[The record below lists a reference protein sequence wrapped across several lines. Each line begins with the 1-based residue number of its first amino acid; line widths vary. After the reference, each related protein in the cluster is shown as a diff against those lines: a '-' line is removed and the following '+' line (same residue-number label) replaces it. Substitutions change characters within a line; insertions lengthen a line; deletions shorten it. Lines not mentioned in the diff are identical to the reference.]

1 MMRKAA
7 VILFTCWLACM
18 ATTLVGCKP
27 RVPKEYLQP
36 GKMEDI
42 LYDYLLAD
50 GIAYTEGGN
59 QELAFRRQAYRE
71 AALRKHGV
79 SEAKF
84 DSSLVYYYRHTK
96 LLHDIYQKLS
106 KRLNNDAIA
115 LGATAN
121 EISQFEGMASQGDTA
136 TVWSNTQ
143 TVVLMPM
150 APYNYVTFNLKA
162 DTTYHEGDKMILSF
176 DSQFLF
182 QNGMKDGVAMLTV
195 TFSNDSTS
203 SQVMHCSRDDH
214 FTVQLQDVERIGI
227 KRVSGFIYLGK
238 GNTPPGVNDLR
249 VMAVSNLK
257 LMKMHT
263 APPGENS
270 EENDQAGRPNG
281 IPANGRHGG
290 DSVSMPVNMRP
301 NLNDETGQVP
311 PPPLGNGGF
320 EQPSKR

>member
-1 MMRKAA
+1 
-7 VILFTCWLACM
+7 M
-18 ATTLVGCKP
+18 AMTLTGCKP

-50 GIAYTEGGN
+50 GIAYTEDN
-59 QELAFRRQAYRE
+59 YQELAFRRQTYRE
-71 AALRKHGV
+71 AVLRKHGV

-96 LLHDIYQKLS
+96 LLHDIYQKIS

-121 EISQFEGMASQGDTA
+121 ELSQFEGVASQGDTA

-150 APYNYVTFNLKA
+150 APYNYVTFDIKA

-182 QNGMKDGVAMLTV
+182 QSGMRDGVAMLTV
-195 TFSNDSTS
+195 TFANDSTTS
-203 SQVMHCSRDDH
+203 SVMHCSRDDH
-214 FTVQLQDVERIGI
+214 FTLQLQDNDRVGI
-227 KRVSGFIYLGK
+227 KHVSGFVYLGK
-238 GNTPPGVNDLR
+238 GNDNAGAGDLR

-257 LMKMHT
+257 LMKMHI
-263 APPGENS
+263 APP
-270 EENDQAGRPNG
+270 EENPEETERNEGTPKG
-281 IPANGRHGG
+281 GRHVG
-290 DSVSMPVNMRP
+290 DPMAMPVNMRP
-301 NLNDETGQVP
+301 SVDDATSQVP
-311 PPPLGNGGF
+311 LPPSANERYEP
-320 EQPSKR
+320 PVR

>member
-1 MMRKAA
+1 MRKAA
-7 VILFTCWLACM
+7 AILLACWLACM
-18 ATTLVGCKP
+18 TTTLVGCKP

-50 GIAYTEGGN
+50 GMAHVEGN
-59 QELAFRRQAYRE
+59 YQELAFRREAYRE

-79 SEAKF
+79 SEAEF

-96 LLHDIYQKLS
+96 LLHDIYQKIS

-121 EISQFEGMASQGDTA
+121 EISQFEGIASQGDTA

-150 APYNYVTFNLKA
+150 APYNYVTFDIKA

-176 DSQFLF
+176 NNQFLF
-182 QNGMKDGVAMLTV
+182 QSGVKDGVAMLTV
-195 TFSNDSTS
+195 TFANDSTAS
-203 SQVMHCSRDDH
+203 SVTHCTRDDH
-214 FTVQLQDVERIGI
+214 FTVQIQDNERIGI
-227 KRVSGFIYLGK
+227 KRVSGFVYLGK
-238 GNTPPGVNDLR
+238 GNDNAGTNDLR

-263 APPGENS
+263 TPPGENS
-270 EENDQAGRPNG
+270 DENEQAGRPTG
-281 IPANGRHGG
+281 MPAGGRHEG
-290 DSVSMPVNMRP
+290 DPVSIPVNMRP
-301 NLNDETGQVP
+301 SLDDETGQVP
-311 PPPLGNGGF
+311 PPPPGSGGI
-320 EQPSKR
+320 EPPTRR

>member
-1 MMRKAA
+1 
-7 VILFTCWLACM
+7 M
-18 ATTLVGCKP
+18 ATTFVGCKP
-27 RVPKEYLQP
+27 RVPKEYVQP

-59 QELAFRRQAYRE
+59 QELAFRRKAYRE

-79 SEAKF
+79 SEAQF

-96 LLHDIYQKLS
+96 LLHDIYQKIS
-106 KRLNNDAIA
+106 KRLNNDAIS

-143 TVVLMPM
+143 TMVLLPM
-150 APYNYVTFNLKA
+150 VPYNYVSFNIKA

-182 QNGMKDGVAMLTV
+182 QSGLRDCVAMLTV
-195 TFSNDSTS
+195 TFANDSTAS
-203 SQVMHCSRDDH
+203 SVMHCNRDDH
-214 FTVQLQDVERIGI
+214 VTVQLQDNDRIGI
-227 KRVSGFIYLGK
+227 KHVSGFVYLGK
-238 GNTPPGVNDLR
+238 GNDNNTGANDLR
-249 VMAVSNLK
+249 VLTVSNLK

-270 EENDQAGRPNG
+270 EENDEAGGPG
-281 IPANGRHGG
+281 GTPAGGRHEG
-290 DSVSMPVNMRP
+290 DSMLMPVNMRP
-301 NLNDETGQVP
+301 TVDDVSGQVP
-311 PPPLGNGGF
+311 PPPHPRTGDI
-320 EQPSKR
+320 EPPTRR

>member
-1 MMRKAA
+1 
-7 VILFTCWLACM
+7 M

-27 RVPKEYLQP
+27 HVPKEYLQP

-42 LYDYLLAD
+42 IYDYLVAD

-96 LLHDIYQKLS
+96 LLHDIYQKVS

-143 TVVLMPM
+143 TMVLMPM
-150 APYNYVTFNLKA
+150 APYNYVDFDLKA

-176 DSQFLF
+176 DCQFLF
-182 QNGMKDGVAMLTV
+182 QSGVRDGVAMLTV
-195 TFSNDSTS
+195 TFANDSTT
-203 SQVMHCSRDDH
+203 SQIMHCSRDDH
-214 FTVQLQDVERIGI
+214 FTVQLQDNDRIGI
-227 KRVSGFIYLGK
+227 KRVSGFVYLGK
-238 GNTPPGVNDLR
+238 GNDNTEVSSLK

-270 EENDQAGRPNG
+270 EEGDAAARSNGMPAG
-281 IPANGRHGG
+281 GRHGQ

-301 NLNDETGQVP
+301 TLDEETGQVP
-311 PPPLGNGGF
+311 PPPPGSGGF
-320 EQPSKR
+320 EPPSRR